1 MSALFLPALCIAV
14 ILAGL
19 LARTNVYDAF
29 VRGAEEGLAT
39 LIQIAPCL
47 CAILSATAL
56 WRETGLLTALTDG
69 LKPVFAALRLPGEAA
84 SVVLLRPLSGSAALA
99 AVNDVIRQCGV
110 DSRAARLACVIS
122 GASETVFFTASLY
135 LGAADVKRAR
145 PPFPRRCWPMRRG
158 CWRRRG
164 WSETGGKKRLKPCR
178 RLTEIVESN
187 TIIQSGFICF

>member
-99 AVNDVIRQCGV
+99 AVNDVICQCGV
-110 DSRAARLACVIS
+110 
-122 GASETVFFTASLY
+122 ASETVFFTASLY

-145 PPFPRRCWPMRRG
+145 HAVPAALLAYAAG
-158 CWRRRG
+158 VLAAA
-164 WSETGGKKRLKPCR
+164 RL
-178 RLTEIVESN
+178 V
-187 TIIQSGFICF
+187 